1 MSIIDRKY
9 ILKRLS
15 KIIVYRIN
23 ESIKIRDI
31 NAIWHDTF
39 EYVFFDFY
47 IFEKTNVDI
56 SIKAHFCREI
66 HLMNDLS
73 IKIFIDIN
81 VIVSKKIIIDEKKQF
96 FIIENCDITIK
107 LKIASREFKIERVIK
122 LLQQLIIS
130 SYTYII
136 VSIKIRKQT
145 FFINRDFFFN
155 SRKNSRFET
164 KKNFF
169 AYIID
174 VNITTI
180 QIRNVI
186 NTLIMI
192 SRNFKLNKLQ
202 KHDEKNC
209 FLATSKNRHLIVKFF
224 E

>member
-1 MSIIDRKY
+1 MSIVDRKY
-9 ILKRLS
+9 MLKRLS
-15 KIIVYRIN
+15 KIVVYRIN

-56 SIKAHFCREI
+56 STKIHFCREI
-66 HLMNDLS
+66 HLINDLS
-73 IKIFIDIN
+73 IKIF
-81 VIVSKKIIIDEKKQF
+81 IDEKKQF
-96 FIIENCDITIK
+96 FIIENYNITIK

-122 LLQQLIIS
+122 SLQQLIIS
-130 SYTYII
+130 SYTHII
-136 VSIKIRKQT
+136 VSIKIRKQI

-155 SRKNSRFET
+155 SRENSRFET

-186 NTLIMI
+186 NTSITI

-202 KHDEKNC
+202 KYDEKNC
-209 FLATSKNRHLIVKFF
+209 FLATSKNRHLIVKFSR
-224 E
+224 

>member
-1 MSIIDRKY
+1 
-9 ILKRLS
+9 
-15 KIIVYRIN
+15 
-23 ESIKIRDI
+23 
-31 NAIWHDTF
+31 
-39 EYVFFDFY
+39 
-47 IFEKTNVDI
+47 
-56 SIKAHFCREI
+56 
-66 HLMNDLS
+66 MNDLS

-81 VIVSKKIIIDEKKQF
+81 VIVSKKMIIDERKQF
-96 FIIENCDITIK
+96 LTIESCDITIK

-122 LLQQLIIS
+122 SLQQLIIS
-130 SYTYII
+130 SYTHII
-136 VSIKIRKQT
+136 VSIKIRKQI

-155 SRKNSRFET
+155 SRENSRFET

-186 NTLIMI
+186 NTSITI

-202 KHDEKNC
+202 KYDEKNY
-209 FLATSKNRHLIVKFF
+209 FLTTSKNRHLIVKFF

>member
-1 MSIIDRKY
+1 MSIVDRKY
-9 ILKRLS
+9 IFERLS
-15 KIIVYRIN
+15 KIVVYRIN

-47 IFEKTNVDI
+47 IFEKTNVDT
-56 SIKAHFCREI
+56 STKTHFCRKI

-96 FIIENCDITIK
+96 FIIKSCDITIK
-107 LKIASREFKIERVIK
+107 LKITSREFKIKRVIK
-122 LLQQLIIS
+122 SLQQLIIS
-130 SYTYII
+130 SHTYII
-136 VSIKIRKQT
+136 VSIKIREQT

-155 SRKNSRFET
+155 SRENSRFET

-180 QIRNVI
+180 QIRNAI
-186 NTLIMI
+186 NTSITI

-202 KHDEKNC
+202 KYDEKNC
-209 FLATSKNRHLIVKFF
+209 FLTTSKNRHLIVKFSR
-224 E
+224 